1 MKGKIIHL
9 YYPHR
14 VERQAGGE
22 YRGSLWLVKEEHEN
36 HVIATNKIPG
46 KMPNGVTVYEENA
59 FIGKSVIQGV
69 YADYDDWFDT
79 ACAPVMPF
87 LTAALAAQTTTP

>member
-1 MKGKIIHL
+1 VCSSDL
-9 YYPHR
+9 
-14 VERQAGGE
+14 
-22 YRGSLWLVKEEHEN
+22 
-36 HVIATNKIPG
+36 
-46 KMPNGVTVYEENA
+46 
-59 FIGKSVIQGV
+59 IGKSVIQGV